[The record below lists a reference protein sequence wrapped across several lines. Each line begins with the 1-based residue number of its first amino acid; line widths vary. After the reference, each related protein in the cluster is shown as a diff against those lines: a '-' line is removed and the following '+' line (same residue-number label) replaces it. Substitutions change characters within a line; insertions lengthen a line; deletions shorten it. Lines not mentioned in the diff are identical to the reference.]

1 MIRSL
6 YLLVLVCT
14 LLSCSASHH
23 LKRSKHHYIK
33 AIRKGYNPTIDTVF
47 VRDTLFVSQIQH
59 DTTFIDRGDTV
70 FIEKDR
76 LKIKYYRDIV
86 TDSIFIEGI
95 CEADTVIKEI
105 PITIQETIYIDRSFF
120 DLIGVDKW
128 WKEILFWLLIMILV
142 GLFVRRL
149 IK

>member
-1 MIRSL
+1 MRSFCIL
-6 YLLVLVCT
+6 ILALT
-14 LLSCSASHH
+14 LLSCSASQH
-23 LKRSKHHYIK
+23 LKRSRHHYSR
-33 AIRKGYNPTIDTVF
+33 AIAKGYNPSIDTVF
-47 VRDTLFVSQIQH
+47 VRDTLFVGQIQH

-70 FIEKDR
+70 IIEKDR

-105 PITIQETIYIDRSFF
+105 PITVQETIYINQSFF
-120 DLIGVDKW
+120 DVIGVDKW
-128 WKEILFWLLIMILV
+128 WKEIIFWLLIMILV